1 MKRDVILRYL
11 ILLLCLTCSTLAKAQ
26 NTEVVRWISFEQ
38 LDDSLAANPKKVFI
52 DFYTD
57 WCTYCRK
64 MDKRVF
70 TNTEVVTALN
80 RDYYA
85 VKMNAEAIDSI
96 SFEGQIFVNDQVGQ
110 VRNPI
115 HQLAQLLAIRNG
127 QFTPPVLLVLDEQF
141 TVKQRHF
148 QYLDSKKL
156 LKVLRP

>member
-1 MKRDVILRYL
+1 
-11 ILLLCLTCSTLAKAQ
+11 
-26 NTEVVRWISFEQ
+26 
-38 LDDSLAANPKKVFI
+38 
-52 DFYTD
+52 
-57 WCTYCRK
+57 